1 MPYIFFFSASWLL
14 AELLY
19 ERQMMTTRVDQV
31 ESMRQQAEKIF
42 RAALKAVDPIEAVFR
57 YVKRVD
63 GVLHVGERRFEFKDY
78 DRILVVGAGKAG
90 APMARALEDLLGD
103 RISDGVIVV
112 KEGHGLPLQH
122 IRIHEA
128 GHPVPD
134 QRGIRGAEDI
144 LSLVSEAGER
154 DLILCVIS
162 GGGSALLVAPAE
174 GISLEDKQEVTRLL
188 LACGANIHEINTVRK
203 HLSRAKGGWL
213 ARFAHP
219 ATVVTLILSDVI
231 GDDLNVIGSG
241 PTVPDPS
248 TFADAEG
255 VFKKY
260 DIWGRAPA
268 SVKDRLQKGLKG
280 DIQDTPKS
288 GDMAF
293 QRCYAELVGTNIQA
307 LMAASKEAE
316 RQGYRPL
323 ILSSTVEGEAREVAK
338 VLTAIAKEVRS
349 SAHPIPV
356 PACILCG
363 GETTVTLQGDGKG
376 GRNQEFALAA
386 ALIIDGMENVVVLS
400 GGTDG
405 TDGPTDAA
413 GAIADG
419 TTVARARAGGL
430 VPLNYLRRNDSYHF
444 LQALGDLIITGP
456 TRTNVMDVYMVLV
469 GRTDDR

>member
-1 MPYIFFFSASWLL
+1 
-14 AELLY
+14 
-19 ERQMMTTRVDQV
+19 MMTTQAEQRIP
-31 ESMRQQAEKIF
+31 MRQKAEKIF

-57 YVKRVD
+57 YVKMVD
-63 GVLHVGERRFEFKDY
+63 GALQVGERRFEFKDY

-112 KEGHGLPLQH
+112 KEGHSLPLQYV
-122 IRIHEA
+122 RIHEA

-134 QRGIRGAEDI
+134 ERGIRGAEDI
-144 LSLVSEAGER
+144 LSLVSTAGER
-154 DLILCVIS
+154 DLVLCVIS

-174 GISLEDKQEVTRLL
+174 GVSLEDKQEVTRLL
-188 LACGANIHEINTVRK
+188 LACGADIHEINTVRK

-260 DIWGRAPA
+260 DIWQRVPS
-268 SVKDRLQKGLKG
+268 SVKERIQQGLKG
-280 DIQDTPKS
+280 DLQDTPKP
-288 GDMAF
+288 GDIAF
-293 QRCYAELVGTNIQA
+293 QRCCSELVGTNIQA
-307 LMAASKEAE
+307 LIAASKEAE

-323 ILSSTVEGEAREVAK
+323 ILSSTVEGEAREVVK
-338 VLTAIAKEVRS
+338 VLTAIAKEARS
-349 SAHPIPV
+349 SQNPLPP

-376 GRNQEFALAA
+376 GRNQEFVLAA

-400 GGTDG
+400 AGTDG

-419 TTVARARAGGL
+419 TTVTRARAKGL
-430 VPLNYLRRNDSYHF
+430 DPLKYLRRNDAYHF
-444 LQALGDLIITGP
+444 LQTLGDLVITGP

-469 GRTDDR
+469 GMSEDR

>member
-1 MPYIFFFSASWLL
+1 
-14 AELLY
+14 
-19 ERQMMTTRVDQV
+19 MMTTQVDQV
-31 ESMRQQAEKIF
+31 ESMRQQAEEIF

-57 YVKRVD
+57 YVKVVD
-63 GVLHVGERRFEFKDY
+63 GGLQIGERRFEFKDY

-90 APMARALEDLLGD
+90 APMVKALEDLLGD

-122 IRIHEA
+122 VRTHEA

-134 QRGIRGAEDI
+134 ERGIRGAEDI
-144 LSLVSEAGER
+144 LSLVSAAGAR
-154 DLILCVIS
+154 DLVLCVIS

-174 GISLEDKQEVTRLL
+174 GVALADKQEVTRIL
-188 LACGANIHEINTVRK
+188 LACGADIHEINTVRK

-213 ARFAHP
+213 ARCAHP
-219 ATVVTLILSDVI
+219 ATVITLILSDVI

-260 DIWGRAPA
+260 DIWQRIPS
-268 SVKDRLQKGLKG
+268 SVKDRFQKGLRG

-288 GDMAF
+288 GDLAF
-293 QRCYAELVGTNIQA
+293 QSCYFELVGTNIQA
-307 LMAASKEAE
+307 LIAASKEAE

-323 ILSSTVEGEAREVAK
+323 ILSSTVEGEAREVVK
-338 VLTAIAKEVRS
+338 MLTAIAKEVRS
-349 SAHPIPV
+349 SANPIPA

-363 GETTVTLQGDGKG
+363 GETTVTLQGGGKG

-386 ALIIDGMENVVVLS
+386 ALIIEGMENVVVLS

-419 TTVARARAGGL
+419 TTVTRARAKGFD
-430 VPLNYLRRNDSYHF
+430 PLDYLRRNDSYHL
-444 LQALGDLIITGP
+444 LQALGDLVITGP

-469 GRTDDR
+469 GRTEDG